1 MTGGNSQLWTEQHSV
16 PRALS
21 LLVYQQIEHKT
32 NELSGSR
39 AEVKRNYCRKRCYP
53 KARSEKCQQANS
65 PPRCANSK
73 TCSLFPNQRPLF
85 SDSFPLRK
93 SSYVIL
99 RNCQTQ
105 HTFFHVKIY
114 NNILVCRYGPTNT
127 TTKGLLVVFF
137 QRTFF
142 SLLFVVDIYHF
153 LFIFFN
159 IT

>member
-1 MTGGNSQLWTEQHSV
+1 MTSGNSQLWTEQHSV

-32 NELSGSR
+32 NELSGLR

-65 PPRCANSK
+65 SPRCANSK

-85 SDSFPLRK
+85 PDSFPLSQVNHPILFSEIVRHSILFFLLK
-93 SSYVIL
+93 S
-99 RNCQTQ
+99 
-105 HTFFHVKIY
+105 

-127 TTKGLLVVFF
+127 TTKGFI
-137 QRTFF
+137 RTIFHCF
-142 SLLFVVDIYHF
+142 SLLTLKTYLKQFM
-153 LFIFFN
+153 
-159 IT
+159 